1 MVGELWRGEAD
12 FSLRLF
18 WSAARKEAIDFT
30 RAYIFEPFVMITR
43 KPGPLPQHLAPIKPF
58 TGDIWIALV
67 VTTTLAGAILWGAQ
81 RAWSRFSGGR
91 GLDAVSAF
99 LYTLGMLLAEPTD
112 ALPTNITAQM
122 LVGSWWVFC
131 VVVVAMYRGSLIA
144 HLTAPVNPSP
154 IDTLDQLLEVE
165 GATWGLEGGHGVGWD
180 WFKYNT
186 NPKVQHMFTT
196 MQVTP
201 REEQLARVLGG
212 QHAFFTW
219 KYYIKMVVALHHTDI
234 YGHTPLHIS
243 KQEFISGQSGWGVS
257 TNVKVITNSTD
268 TRKVVHEPKLAKDW
282 SIVSAVLTGT
292 QHFQNEEITR
302 ATVRLPDVNTGT
314 DVVCLSESAKIK
326 GLSFESTLSNI
337 RPGGLTDILVLNRTD
352 CPKILK
358 NGCYLCNFLVYHTN
372 VVAQP
377 TQLPIASVAPTQ
389 EQTRQK
395 KLEQIAPQVK
405 VIDHLQGKVNA

>member
-1 MVGELWRGEAD
+1 MFLFIHFYYTLMFVIRAPVDGVWGARTRNNTWTGMVGELWRGEAD

-99 LYTLGMLLAEPTD
+99 LYILGMLLAEPTD

-243 KQEFISGQSGWGVS
+243 KQEFISGQSGWGENAPFLKPLDRIIGRLV
-257 TNVKVITNSTD
+257 
-268 TRKVVHEPKLAKDW
+268 E
-282 SIVSAVLTGT
+282 TG
-292 QHFQNEEITR
+292 
-302 ATVRLPDVNTGT
+302 L
-314 DVVCLSESAKIK
+314 
-326 GLSFESTLSNI
+326 
-337 RPGGLTDILVLNRTD
+337 
-352 CPKILK
+352 
-358 NGCYLCNFLVYHTN
+358 
-372 VVAQP
+372 
-377 TQLPIASVAPTQ
+377 
-389 EQTRQK
+389 
-395 KLEQIAPQVK
+395 
-405 VIDHLQGKVNA
+405 IDHWLEELFGGFLARIRRPDGLKEAATKTCTLCPDQPWFSHPHAGRHAFTFSTAGNDTECTLCHMMNL